1 MYIGNL
7 SYNVRE
13 SDLRQVMEE
22 YGTVESVKLIMDRNT
37 NRSKGFA
44 FVEMPEAAEAQQAIN
59 KLNGAEYVGRQM
71 VVKEALLKLKELL
84 ADNKAKSI
92 PLSGYALFF
101 CISNLVKRHKSIL
114 AKPLYHARKPLLQI
128 RKPL

>member
-59 KLNGAEYVGRQM
+59 KLNGAGICRPPDGS
-71 VVKEALLKLKELL
+71 KRSIAKKLKII
-84 ADNKAKSI
+84 D
-92 PLSGYALFF
+92 
-101 CISNLVKRHKSIL
+101 
-114 AKPLYHARKPLLQI
+114 
-128 RKPL
+128 

>member
-1 MYIGNL
+1 MNMYIGNL

-44 FVEMPEAAEAQQAIN
+44 FVEM
-59 KLNGAEYVGRQM
+59 K
-71 VVKEALLKLKELL
+71 LLKP
-84 ADNKAKSI
+84 NKQST
-92 PLSGYALFF
+92 
-101 CISNLVKRHKSIL
+101 N
-114 AKPLYHARKPLLQI
+114 
-128 RKPL
+128 